1 MELERQHS
9 HFQKKLDQR
18 RRKKWKK
25 VKEKNNIENQEKK
38 NILESIGTNSSLLST
53 QSKLVNKT
61 RNETLNYSLV
71 PAVTNDGAHLMKDVS
86 FSQMRRTATR
96 KLMNSG
102 VAFSNYINAELK
114 VNGTLITDIC
124 IARYD
129 NTDLPNVFCELL
141 A

>member
-25 VKEKNNIENQEKK
+25 VKEKNNIENQGKK

-71 PAVTNDGAHLMKDVS
+71 PAVTNDGTHLMKDVS

>member
-9 HFQKKLDQR
+9 HFQKKLVQR

-71 PAVTNDGAHLMKDVS
+71 PAVTNDGTHLMKDVS

>member
-1 MELERQHS
+1 M
-9 HFQKKLDQR
+9 
-18 RRKKWKK
+18 
-25 VKEKNNIENQEKK
+25 
-38 NILESIGTNSSLLST
+38 LST

>member
-71 PAVTNDGAHLMKDVS
+71 PAVTNDGTHLMKDVS